1 MWQYLLGNKNKQ
13 LNQETDGTLIV
24 KSIDE
29 NQIIINNASN
39 IKRPSGIPKIEYLDQ
54 KIRPMSAG
62 VDDALYGLNLGNK
75 RMVRTEDGFETIE
88 YGYDFFGNGEGTP
101 EFVTKTPTGYLVYIN
116 HDDGLTASVWHSQTF
131 ESGFEKVLDLTN
143 GYVAGP
149 FVPRPWHSIDGGIV
163 LVSEYSVEKDANR
176 PPRCWISRRGGAA
189 GSWVLINQL
198 DVVDSTKNFHFH
210 ACCYD
215 PWQSRI
221 YTSKGDY
228 ENRKLEYSDNW
239 GQTWVAIETDT
250 QPTLLEPMLEYVVAL
265 PDFGDTVSVN
275 QIVKR
280 KGDSTAIQPYLEKK
294 LQISSG
300 QAYGNFGK
308 GPVGGIVGTDEMYV
322 TFSESGS
329 GVRKCYIAGT
339 GDGGKSWHLLLTL
352 EPIEGN
358 GLPFGIVTD
367 PKTGVMYGAFTG
379 KLYDDTNY
387 RYLAKLTP
395 PNWQ

>member
-1 MWQYLLGNKNKQ
+1 MWQHILGNKNKQ
-13 LNQETDGTLIV
+13 FNQDEDGTLFV
-24 KSIDE
+24 KSNIE
-29 NQIIINNASN
+29 ISN
-39 IKRPSGIPKIEYLDQ
+39 LIKNTKNPSSILKIEYINQ

-62 VDDALYGLNLGNK
+62 VDDYLYGINQGNK
-75 RMVRTEDGFETIE
+75 RMVRSEDGFTTIE
-88 YGYDFFGNGEGTP
+88 VGYDFLSTENGVP
-101 EFVTKTPTGYLVYIN
+101 EFVTKTPTGFLVYLN
-116 HDDGLTASVWHSQTF
+116 HLDGLTASVWHSQSF
-131 ESGFEKVLDLTN
+131 SDGFEKVLDLTN

-149 FVPRPWHSIDGGIV
+149 FVPRPWHQLDGGIV
-163 LVSEYSVEKDANR
+163 MVAEYSVEKDIDR
-176 PPRCWISRRGGAA
+176 LPRCWISRRGGAV
-189 GSWVLINQL
+189 GSWVQINKL
-198 DVVDSTKNFHFH
+198 SVVDSVKNFHFH

-221 YTSKGDY
+221 YTSKGDF
-228 ENRKLEYSDNW
+228 ENRKLEYSDDW
-239 GQTWVAIETDT
+239 GSTWKTIETTT
-250 QPTLLEPMLEYVVAL
+250 QPTLLEPMSEFIVAL
-265 PDFGDTVSVN
+265 PDYGDTVSVN
-275 QIVKR
+275 QIVKS
-280 KGDSTAIQPYLEKK
+280 KNNSLAIEPYLEKK
-294 LQISSG
+294 LEISSG

-308 GPVGGIVGTDEMYV
+308 GPVGGLTGSDEMYV

-367 PKTGVMYGAFTG
+367 PKTGIMYGAFTG

-387 RYLAKLTP
+387 QYLAKLTP